1 MGPIPKQWRGACD
14 EGEEFYRKKHCNKKL
29 IGARWYNKGFEAIY
43 GKIKKTAPEYNSARD
58 ILGHGTHTA
67 SIAAGSTAT
76 NASLFGF
83 GGGVARGGAP
93 RARIAVYKV
102 CWSYNGDSKC
112 TEADILSA
120 FDQAL
125 HDGVHVIT
133 ASFGTPPPLRA
144 VLRASAGIGSFHAM
158 QLGVTVVFSA
168 GNSGP
173 GLSTVENV
181 YPWSISVAA
190 STIDRT
196 FPTHILSEDGTSFV
210 VRIFNFFRICG
221 VVVCLFSQICCHVSP
236 INFLD

>member
-1 MGPIPKQWRGACD
+1 MWPESPSFREEAGMGPIPKQWRGACD

-29 IGARWYNKGFEAIY
+29 IGARWYSTGFEASY
-43 GKIKKTAPEYNSARD
+43 GKIKNKAEYKSARD
-58 ILGHGTHTA
+58 IVGHGTHTA
-67 SIAAGSTAT
+67 SIAAGSRAS

-83 GGGVARGGAP
+83 GRGVARGGAP

-102 CWSYNGDSKC
+102 CWSYKGDSKC

-173 GLSTVENV
+173 DLSTVENV

-190 STIDRT
+190 STVDRS
-196 FPTHILSEDGTSFV
+196 FPTEILCDDGTSFM
-210 VRIFNFFRICG
+210 VRFFFSCG
-221 VVVCLFSQICCHVSP
+221 SR
-236 INFLD
+236 N